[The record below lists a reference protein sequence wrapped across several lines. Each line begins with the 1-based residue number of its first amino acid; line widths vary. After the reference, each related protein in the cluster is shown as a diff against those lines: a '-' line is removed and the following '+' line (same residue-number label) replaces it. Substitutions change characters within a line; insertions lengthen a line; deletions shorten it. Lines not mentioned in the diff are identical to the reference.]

1 MHQRLAVQALG
12 TAAAMLPGP
21 AELPP
26 PWLLY
31 RKAAL
36 CKKVA
41 EMPCHR
47 GAWCCEG
54 WPAEAT
60 GMSGCL
66 PACLQLIAG
75 HRQQALASILHHSLV
90 LFCIEQTASPS
101 YGHRQQA
108 LASMLHHSLMVFC
121 VEQTASLIY
130 ALLRSE
136 NTRCKRRARLLCQ
149 LLLAAIICLR
159 GQAATYPCHDH
170 HRISPA

>member
-1 MHQRLAVQALG
+1 M
-12 TAAAMLPGP
+12 
-21 AELPP
+21 
-26 PWLLY
+26 
-31 RKAAL
+31 
-36 CKKVA
+36 
-41 EMPCHR
+41 
-47 GAWCCEG
+47 
-54 WPAEAT
+54 
-60 GMSGCL
+60 

-149 LLLAAIICLR
+149 LLLAAIVSEGRQSHTPVMITTGSHLLEIAWVQTLACCLMFC
-159 GQAATYPCHDH
+159 QHLQLAIP
-170 HRISPA
+170 S